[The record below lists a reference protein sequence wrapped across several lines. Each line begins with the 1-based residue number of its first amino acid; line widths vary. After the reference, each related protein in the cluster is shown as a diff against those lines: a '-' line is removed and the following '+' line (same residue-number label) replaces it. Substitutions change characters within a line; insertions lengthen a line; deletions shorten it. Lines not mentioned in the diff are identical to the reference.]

1 MHEFSVQS
9 GYHIGLLE
17 HHLWYERPGLQV
29 PAPLELEQIALG
41 ADHWSGGEPIEK
53 PAHA

>member
-1 MHEFSVQS
+1 MHVFSVQS

-29 PAPLELEQIALG
+29 AAALELEQIPLG
-41 ADHWSGGEPIEK
+41 ADHRSGREPTE
-53 PAHA
+53 